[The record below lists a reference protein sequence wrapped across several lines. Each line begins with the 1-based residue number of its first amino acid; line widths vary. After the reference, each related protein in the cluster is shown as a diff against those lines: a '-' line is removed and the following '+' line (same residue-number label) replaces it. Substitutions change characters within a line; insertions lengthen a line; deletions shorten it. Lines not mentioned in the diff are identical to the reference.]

1 MKPFRAARNAVLA
14 AGCLVVL
21 AGLDAPV
28 GRAQEGDLRAGP
40 SVEGYES
47 LVYQPTGHDDAQAAP
62 LVVALHGCKQK
73 AADFAAGSGF
83 NDLADQEGFVVLY
96 PQTRRPF
103 YRLWL
108 NPYRC
113 WEWWTRENQSRGGGE
128 PAVILR
134 LIETLEESVKIDAR
148 RVFVAGLSSGGAMSA
163 ILGSLHPEV
172 FAAAGV
178 HSGLAFAAAQ
188 EEVPARSLWP
198 AAYWW
203 LGWTDEA
210 SAAME
215 DGGPDPKTSGQLA
228 HNRQEGHN
236 RVAPVIV
243 VHGSA
248 DPTVA
253 PLNGD
258 QVIGQFAQM
267 NDIADDG
274 DGANDSIDGV
284 ADHTAETAAAPGVR
298 AYRLQD
304 YHDTAGRP
312 VMRQIRVEGLG
323 HAWSGGDPAGSYT
336 DQLGPEAS
344 RLIWRFFQDHALA
357 GP

>member
-1 MKPFRAARNAVLA
+1 MNAFRSIAGGMLA
-14 AGCLVVL
+14 AVCLLLLIGAAEV
-21 AGLDAPV
+21 
-28 GRAQEGDLRAGP
+28 RAQNGGLRDGP
-40 SVEGYES
+40 SFEGYDS
-47 LVYQPTGHDDAQAAP
+47 LAYLPEGHDNTRALP
-62 LVVALHGCKQK
+62 LVVALHGCKQD

-83 NDLADQEGFVVLY
+83 NDLADQEGFAVLY

-103 YRLWL
+103 YRRWL

-113 WEWWTRENQSRGGGE
+113 WEWWTRENQSRDSGE

-134 LIETLEESVKIDAR
+134 LIEDLKATVKIDAT
-148 RVFVAGLSSGGAMSA
+148 RVYVTGLSAGGAMSA
-163 ILGSLHPEV
+163 ILASLHPEV

-178 HSGLAFAAAQ
+178 HSGLAFAAAE
-188 EEVPARSLWP
+188 EEVPARYLWP

-215 DGGPDPKTSGQLA
+215 NGVTDPDGLGELA
-228 HNRQEGHN
+228 HERQAGHH
-236 RVAPVIV
+236 RVVPVIV

-248 DPTVA
+248 DQKVV

-274 DGANDSIDGV
+274 DGTNDSIDAV
-284 ADHTAETAAAPGVR
+284 ADHTAETAAAPDAHATR
-298 AYRLQD
+298 RLD
-304 YHDTAGRP
+304 YHDRSDRL
-312 VMRQIRVEGLG
+312 VMRQVRIEGLA
-323 HAWSGGDPAGSYT
+323 HAWSGGDPAGSFT
-336 DQLGPEAS
+336 DELAPAAS
-344 RLIWRFFQDHALA
+344 RLMWAFFQDHALD